1 MSWIEDLKNAFK
13 LRTVIIALGAFA
25 LGQIA
30 FQFLILR
37 PNRILAE
44 ELESKLEDMTDTYIQ
59 LKATDM
65 NKLVDQ
71 LDYEVKFIE
80 NTAKTALSDALPR
93 EQLPFF
99 ISKLESGA
107 EKVGLRVTTSVHR
120 SDKPKKDEPSIAT
133 ITLSLQGAYG
143 EVIAFI
149 GELQKLQTMVIVKN
163 FSIQNRNADDG
174 TVSANVQ
181 LVAIITES

>member
-1 MSWIEDLKNAFK
+1 MSRIEDLKNVFK
-13 LRTVIIALGAFA
+13 LRTILIALAAFA

-37 PNRILAE
+37 PNKMLAE
-44 ELESKLEDMTDTYIQ
+44 ELESKLEEMTDTYIQ

-65 NKLVDQ
+65 SKLVEQ

-80 NTAKTALSDALPR
+80 NTAKTAFADALPR

-99 ISKLESGA
+99 ISILERAA
-107 EKVGLRVTTSVHR
+107 EKVGLRVTSSVKR
-120 SDKPKKDEPSIAT
+120 SDKPKKDEPALAT
-133 ITLSLQGAYG
+133 ITLNLQGAYG

>member
-1 MSWIEDLKNAFK
+1 MSWIEDLKSVFK
-13 LRTVIIALGAFA
+13 LRTVIIALAAFA
-25 LGQIA
+25 LGQVA

-37 PNRILAE
+37 PNRMLAE
-44 ELESKLEDMTDTYIQ
+44 KLETKLEEMTETYIQ

-65 NKLVDQ
+65 SKLVDR

-80 NTAKTALSDALPR
+80 NTEKTAFSDKLSK

-99 ISKLESGA
+99 ISKLESSA
-107 EKVGLRVTTSVHR
+107 EKVGLRVATSVNR
-120 SDKPKKDEPSIAT
+120 GDEPKKDEPSLAT
-133 ITLSLQGAYG
+133 ITLSLQGSYA

-163 FSIQNRNADDG
+163 FSIQNRNANDG

-181 LVAIITES
+181 LVAIIAES